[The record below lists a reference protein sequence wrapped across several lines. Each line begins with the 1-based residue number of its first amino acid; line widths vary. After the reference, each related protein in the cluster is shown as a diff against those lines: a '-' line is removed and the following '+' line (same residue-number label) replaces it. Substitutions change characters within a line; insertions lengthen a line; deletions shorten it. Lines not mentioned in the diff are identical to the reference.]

1 MSDLVKKE
9 PIWTKAFISLF
20 STNLSVFIVFYGLVT
35 TLPLYA
41 IGVLNRTD
49 EEAGLLMTIFLLSAI
64 VVRPFTGKILDVA
77 GKRKMLW
84 IALTLYLICTV
95 LYYFIQPFG
104 GLLVLRFVQGIWFS
118 IITTATVSIAADIVP
133 TARRGAGLGYFTMST
148 NLAVVLGPLIALYI
162 IQAYSFD
169 VLFIVMSILMIIGV
183 LTSLSAPV
191 GIEREQN
198 TVKNKLVLGD
208 LFEKAALPIALLGSL
223 IALSYASILSY
234 LSIYAQEKGLLA
246 LASTFF
252 LVFAAVML
260 VTRPFTGRLFDE
272 KGPQYVIIPG
282 FISFAI
288 GLILLANMD
297 SALSF
302 LVAGAFVGFGYGALV
317 PSLQTLAVQSTK
329 HERSGYATATF
340 FTFFDSGLA
349 IGSFVLGLIAV
360 HFGYQNVYM
369 MSGALVFVVFILYM
383 IIGRKKKDR
392 ERAIQQDDRIKK

>member
-1 MSDLVKKE
+1 MLQESEKC
-9 PIWTKAFISLF
+9 
-20 STNLSVFIVFYGLVT
+20 YGL
-35 TLPLYA
+35 
-41 IGVLNRTD
+41 
-49 EEAGLLMTIFLLSAI
+49 
-64 VVRPFTGKILDVA
+64 
-77 GKRKMLW
+77 
-84 IALTLYLICTV
+84 ALVLYLICTV
-95 LYYFIQPFG
+95 LYYFIQPFA

-118 IITTATVSIAADIVP
+118 IITTATISIAADIVP
-133 TARRGAGLGYFTMST
+133 ITRRGAGLGYFSMST
-148 NLAVVLGPLIALYI
+148 NLAVVLGPLIALSI
-162 IQAYSFD
+162 IQSYSFD
-169 VLFIVMSILMIIGV
+169 VLFIVMSILMIVGV
-183 LTSLSAPV
+183 LTSLSAPAGV
-191 GIEREQN
+191 IPEKN
-198 TVKNKLVLGD
+198 DVKNKLSIGD
-208 LFEKAALPIALLGSL
+208 LFEKGAMPVALLGSL
-223 IALSYASILSY
+223 IALSYASVLSY

-282 FISFAI
+282 FIFFAI

-349 IGSFVLGLIAV
+349 IGSFVLGLIAL
-360 HFGYQNVYM
+360 HFGYQYVYLT
-369 MSGALVFVVFILYM
+369 SGALVLVVFILYM
-383 IIGRKKKDR
+383 VIRTKE
-392 ERAIQQDDRIKK
+392 ERYRTDEWGISWLIE

>member
-1 MSDLVKKE
+1 MKKE
-9 PIWTKAFISLF
+9 PIWTRPFISLF
-20 STNLSVFIVFYGLVT
+20 FTNISVFIVFYGLVT

-49 EEAGLLMTIFLLSAI
+49 EEAGLLMTVFLLSAI
-64 VVRPFTGKILDVA
+64 VVRPFTGKILDIA

-84 IALTLYLICTV
+84 ISLVLYLICTV
-95 LYYFIQPFG
+95 LYYFIQPFA

-118 IITTATVSIAADIVP
+118 IITTSTISIAADIVP
-133 TARRGAGLGYFTMST
+133 IKRRGAGLGYFSMST
-148 NLAVVLGPLIALYI
+148 NLAVVLGPLIALSI
-162 IQAYSFD
+162 VQSYSFD
-169 VLFIVMSILMIIGV
+169 VLFIALSIFMVIGV
-183 LTSLSAPV
+183 LTSLSAPAGV
-191 GIEREQN
+191 VPEKSD
-198 TVKNKLVLGD
+198 VKAKLSIGD
-208 LFEKAALPIALLGSL
+208 LFEKGAMPVALLGSL
-223 IALSYASILSY
+223 IALSYASVLSF

-246 LASTFF
+246 MASTFY

-260 VTRPFTGRLFDE
+260 LTRPFTGRLFDE

-282 FISFAI
+282 FIFFAI

-297 SALSF
+297 SGLSF

-349 IGSFVLGLIAV
+349 IGSFALGFVALY
-360 HFGYQNVYM
+360 FGYQYVYLT
-369 MSGALVFVVFILYM
+369 SGVLVLVVFLLYM
-383 IIGRKKKDR
+383 IIRRRKKDI
-392 ERAIQQDDRIKK
+392 EPLNDESVG

>member
-1 MSDLVKKE
+1 MSNLGKKE
-9 PIWTKAFISLF
+9 PIWTRSFVSLF
-20 STNLSVFIVFYGLVT
+20 FTNISVFIVFYGLVT

-49 EEAGLLMTIFLLSAI
+49 EEAGLLMTVFLLSAI
-64 VVRPFTGKILDVA
+64 VVRPFTGKILDIV

-84 IALTLYLICTV
+84 IGLVLYLICTI
-95 LYYFIQPFG
+95 LYYFIQPFA

-118 IITTATVSIAADIVP
+118 IITTATISIAADIVP
-133 TARRGAGLGYFTMST
+133 IKRRGAGLGYFSMST
-148 NLAVVLGPLIALYI
+148 NLAVVLGPLIALSI
-162 IQAYSFD
+162 IQSYSFD
-169 VLFIVMSILMIIGV
+169 VLFIALSIFMIIGV

-191 GIEREQN
+191 GVVPEKSD
-198 TVKNKLVLGD
+198 VKGKLSIGD
-208 LFEKAALPIALLGSL
+208 LFEKGAIPVALLGSL
-223 IALSYASILSY
+223 IALSYASVLSY

-252 LVFAAVML
+252 LVFAVVML
-260 VTRPFTGRLFDE
+260 LTRPFTGRLFDE
-272 KGPQYVIIPG
+272 KGPQYVLIPG
-282 FISFAI
+282 FIFFAI

-297 SALSF
+297 SASSF

-349 IGSFVLGLIAV
+349 IGSFVLGLIAL
-360 HFGYQNVYM
+360 HFGYQYVYLT
-369 MSGALVFVVFILYM
+369 SGTLVLVVFILYM
-383 IIGRKKKDR
+383 VIRRKKKDI
-392 ERAIQQDDRIKK
+392 EPVDRKSAG

>member
-1 MSDLVKKE
+1 MSNLVKKE
-9 PIWTKAFISLF
+9 PIWTKSFISLF
-20 STNLSVFIVFYGLVT
+20 FTNISVFIVFYGLVT

-49 EEAGLLMTIFLLSAI
+49 EDAGLLMTVFLLSAI
-64 VVRPFTGKILDVA
+64 VVRPFTGKILDIA

-84 IALTLYLICTV
+84 IGLVLYLICTV
-95 LYYFIQPFG
+95 LYYFIQPFA

-118 IITTATVSIAADIVP
+118 IITTATLSIAADIVP
-133 TARRGAGLGYFTMST
+133 MTRRGAGLGYFAMST
-148 NLAVVLGPLIALYI
+148 NLAVVLGPLIALSI
-162 IQAYSFD
+162 IQSYSFD
-169 VLFIVMSILMIIGV
+169 ILFIVMSTLMVVGV
-183 LTSLSAPV
+183 LTSLSAPAGV
-191 GIEREQN
+191 VPEKN
-198 TVKNKLVLGD
+198 DMKNKLSIGD
-208 LFEKAALPIALLGSL
+208 LFEKEALPVALLGSL
-223 IALSYASILSY
+223 IAFSYASVLSY

-272 KGPQYVIIPG
+272 KGPKYVIIPG
-282 FISFAI
+282 FIFFAI

-297 SALSF
+297 SGISF

-349 IGSFVLGLIAV
+349 LGSFALGLIAL
-360 HFGYQNVYM
+360 HFGYQYVYLS
-369 MSGALVFVVFILYM
+369 SGALVLVVFILYM
-383 IIGRKKKDR
+383 VIGRKKKDL
-392 ERAIQQDDRIKK
+392 EPVNEESAG